1 MMQAFIAFLIIVEY
15 TSILVGLIDP
25 LVFYLTPF
33 VLLFIFR
40 SYAIVVLGAGLGL
53 LLDAFQPLPGIY
65 LITYPLVLSLSLVM
79 LRRILTHRSVLSF
92 IVMYVLSSSLF
103 LLLEVSLFWIANF
116 ILRSPLS
123 IDPVSL
129 MLHGGKQVVFW
140 LAPSIVLYAVLRRGT
155 EIRYGYSIE
164 SSPLNAKSI

>member
-1 MMQAFIAFLIIVEY
+1 MIQAFIAFLLIAEY
-15 TSILVGLIDP
+15 TTILVGLIDP
-25 LVFYLTPF
+25 LVFYVTSF

-40 SYAIVVLGAGLGL
+40 SYAILILGTGLGL

-65 LITYPLVLSLSLVM
+65 LITYPIILYLSLIA

-92 IVMYVLSSSLF
+92 IVMYILSASFF

-116 ILRSPLS
+116 ILQSPLS
-123 IDPVSL
+123 IDPVYL
-129 MLHGGKQVVFW
+129 MVHGGKQIVLW
-140 LAPSIVLYAVLRRGT
+140 LLPSIMLYLVLRRGT

-164 SSPLNAKSI
+164 SSPLNSKNI